1 MIVIGVATSCPDGRQ
16 MKYLGILSRR
26 AGVLVLGAGLV
37 MLGAACGSTSSGGGT
52 SSGSSSPSSITVA
65 VAYPAPPQALLN
77 QFTKQTGIKVNWVNI
92 GWDDLQTKIA
102 AAMSANSYFADAADV
117 DWSKVGEYQK
127 TGWFLPL
134 NTYFNV
140 TSLKPDMPQLN
151 TFVSDNELM
160 GMPFDSSFLVTTV
173 NTKDFAKAG
182 ITTMPTTL
190 AEFTADLQKVGKAN
204 GMASP
209 LDIHLATAEGLSTCW
224 YQMTAAFGGQVL
236 TAQDS
241 PAFTSPSSPGYQ
253 AMTWMVNAYKSG
265 LVPKANI
272 NESDYQGFTT
282 EMAKN
287 RVAAELCDYSGSVAS
302 IYNVPSSS
310 SVVNQTEYIPT
321 PGAAGVGLNV
331 ANPDGIGIPKTAKNV
346 AGAVKFIQWFTN
358 TENQATWAGLQG
370 PKNVVSTFPLPASL
384 SSFDLMIKAGNIEQA
399 SQLSAILKAHA
410 QAPFPNGA
418 PPWYVQFSA
427 AVQTNIHEAAAG
439 QESIQQA
446 VSAIAAQANQLKSA
460 G

>member
-1 MIVIGVATSCPDGRQ
+1 MKNLRITGRRIVPLTISVA
-16 MKYLGILSRR
+16 
-26 AGVLVLGAGLV
+26 LV
-37 MLGAACGSTSSGGGT
+37 MLSAACGSSSNSSAGSTSSK
-52 SSGSSSPSSITVA
+52 SITVA
-65 VAYPAPPQALLN
+65 VAYPSPPKALLAE
-77 QFTKQTGIKVNWVNI
+77 FTKQTGIKVNWVNI

-102 AAMSANSYFADAADV
+102 AAAAANTYFADAADV

-127 TGWFLPL
+127 TGWFYPL
-134 NTYFNV
+134 NSYFNV
-140 TSLKPDMPQLN
+140 ASLKSDMPQLN
-151 TFVSDNELM
+151 TFVSNNELM

-190 AEFTADLQKVGKAN
+190 AGFTAALKKVGAAN

-209 LDIHLATAEGLSTCW
+209 LDIHFATAEGLSTCW

-236 TAQDS
+236 TAQDT

-253 AMTWMVNAYKSG
+253 AMAWMVNAYKSG

-282 EMAKN
+282 EMARN
-287 RVAAELCDYSGSVAS
+287 RVAAEMCDYSGSVAS
-302 IYNVPSSS
+302 IYNVPSTS
-310 SVVNQTEYIPT
+310 SVVNDTEYIPT
-321 PGAAGVGLNV
+321 PGVTGLGQNV

-346 AGAVKFIQWFTN
+346 AGAVKFITWFTN
-358 TENQATWAGLQG
+358 TENQATWAGLKG
-370 PKNVVSTFPLPASL
+370 ANNVVSTFPLPARL
-384 SSFDLMIKAGNIEQA
+384 SSFNLMGNIAQA
-399 SQLSAILKAHA
+399 GQLSTILQAHA

-427 AVQTNIHEAAAG
+427 SVQTNIHEAAAG
-439 QESIQQA
+439 QETVQQA
-446 VSAIAAQANQLKSA
+446 VNAIAAQVNQLKSA

>member
-1 MIVIGVATSCPDGRQ
+1 
-16 MKYLGILSRR
+16 MKDLGIVSRR
-26 AGVLVLGAGLV
+26 VGALVLSAGLV
-37 MLGAACGSTSSGGGT
+37 TLGAACGS
-52 SSGSSSPSSITVA
+52 SSGSGTSASPSSPKSITVA
-65 VAYPAPPQALLN
+65 VAYPAPPKALLA
-77 QFTKQTGIKVNWVNI
+77 QFTKQTGIKVTWVNI

-102 AAMSANSYFADAADV
+102 AAMSANTYFADAADV

-127 TGWFLPL
+127 TGWFYPL
-134 NTYFNV
+134 NKYFNMA
-140 TSLKPDMPQLN
+140 SLKADMPQLN
-151 TFVSDNELM
+151 TFVSNKELM
-160 GMPFDSSFLVTTV
+160 GVPFDSSFLVTTV

-182 ITTMPTTL
+182 VTTMPTTL
-190 AEFTADLQKVGKAN
+190 AGFTTALQKVGKAN
-204 GMASP
+204 NIASP
-209 LDIHLATAEGLSTCW
+209 LDIQFATAEGLSTCW

-236 TAQDS
+236 TAQDT
-241 PAFTSPSSPGYQ
+241 PAFTSPGSPGYK
-253 AMTWMVNAYKSG
+253 AMSWMVNAYKSG

-272 NESDYQGFTT
+272 NTTDYQGFTT

-287 RVAAELCDYSGSVAS
+287 RAAAVACDYSGSVAS

-321 PGAAGVGLNV
+321 PGATGVGLNV

-346 AGAVKFIQWFTN
+346 AGAVKFINWFTS
-358 TENQATWAGLQG
+358 TENQARWAGLQG
-370 PKNVVSTFPLPASL
+370 PKDVVSTFPLPDRL
-384 SSFDLMIKAGNIEQA
+384 SSFNLMIKAGNIEQA
-399 SQLSAILKAHA
+399 SQLAAILKAHA

-439 QESIQQA
+439 QETIPQA
-446 VSAIAAQANQLKSA
+446 VSAIASAVSQLKSS

>member
-1 MIVIGVATSCPDGRQ
+1 MGVNDRHLKYSGIV
-16 MKYLGILSRR
+16 SRR
-26 AGVLVLGAGLV
+26 MGAFVLGAGLV
-37 MLGAACGSTSSGGGT
+37 MLGAACGSAGTGGST
-52 SSGSSSPSSITVA
+52 SSGSPNSINVA
-65 VAYPAPPQALLN
+65 VAYPAPPHALLD

-102 AAMSANSYFADAADV
+102 AAMSANTYFADVADV

-127 TGWFLPL
+127 TGWFDPL
-134 NTYFNV
+134 NKYFDV
-140 TSLKPDMPQLN
+140 ATLRADMPQLN
-151 TFVSDNELM
+151 TFVSDNDLM

-173 NTKDFAKAG
+173 NTRDFAKAG
-182 ITTMPTTL
+182 LTTMPATL

>member
-1 MIVIGVATSCPDGRQ
+1 MN
-16 MKYLGILSRR
+16 LGMVSRR
-26 AGVLVLGAGLV
+26 AGALVLSAGLV
-37 MLGAACGSTSSGGGT
+37 TLAAACGSSGSSSSTS
-52 SSGSSSPSSITVA
+52 SSSPSSITVA
-65 VAYPAPPQALLN
+65 VAYPAPPKALLA
-77 QFTKQTGIKVNWVNI
+77 QFTKQTGIKVTWVNI

-102 AAMSANSYFADAADV
+102 AAMTANTYFADAADV

-127 TGWFLPL
+127 TGWFHPL
-134 NTYFNV
+134 NTYFGGA
-140 TSLKPDMPQLN
+140 SLTADMPQLN
-151 TFVSDNELM
+151 TFISNKELM
-160 GMPFDSSFLVTTV
+160 GIPFDSSFLVTTV

-190 AEFTADLQKVGKAN
+190 PGFTAALQKVGKAN

-209 LDIHLATAEGLSTCW
+209 LDIHFATAEGLSTCW

-236 TAQDS
+236 TAQDD
-241 PAFTSPSSPGYQ
+241 PAFTSPGSPGYQ
-253 AMTWMVNAYKSG
+253 AMTWMVDAYKSG
-265 LVPKANI
+265 LVAKASI

-287 RVAAELCDYSGSVAS
+287 RVAAEMCDYSGSVAS

-310 SVVNQTEYIPT
+310 SVVNDTQYIPT
-321 PGAAGVGLNV
+321 PGAAGVGQNV

-346 AGAVKFIQWFTN
+346 AGAVKFIKWFTA
-358 TENQATWAGLQG
+358 TQNQATWAGLQG
-370 PKNVVSTFPLPASL
+370 AKNVVSTFPLPDRL
-384 SSFDLMIKAGNIEQA
+384 SSFNLMIKAGNIAQA
-399 SQLSAILKAHA
+399 SQLATILKAHA

>member
-1 MIVIGVATSCPDGRQ
+1 
-16 MKYLGILSRR
+16 MKSLGTVSRR
-26 AGVLVLGAGLV
+26 AGALVLSVGLAA
-37 MLGAACGSTSSGGGT
+37 LAAACGSTSS
-52 SSGSSSPSSITVA
+52 SSGGSSSASSSSSSSITVA
-65 VAYPAPPQALLN
+65 VAYPAPPKALLA
-77 QFTKQTGIKVNWVNI
+77 QFTKETGIKVTWVNI

-102 AAMSANSYFADAADV
+102 AAASANTYFADAADV
-117 DWSKVGEYQK
+117 DWSKVGEYQR
-127 TGWFLPL
+127 TGWFYPL
-134 NTYFNV
+134 NKYFDV
-140 TSLKPDMPQLN
+140 ASLRSDMPQLQ
-151 TFVSDNELM
+151 TFISNNDLM

-190 AEFTADLQKVGKAN
+190 SGFTAALKKVGTAN

-209 LDIHLATAEGLSTCW
+209 LDIHFATAEGLSTCW

-236 TAQDS
+236 TSQDT

-253 AMTWMVNAYKSG
+253 AMAWMVNAYKSG

-282 EMAKN
+282 EMARN
-287 RVAAELCDYSGSVAS
+287 RVAAEMCDYSGSVAS
-302 IYNVPSSS
+302 IYNVPSTS
-310 SVVNQTEYIPT
+310 SVVNDTEYIPT
-321 PGAAGVGLNV
+321 PGATGAGGNV

-346 AGAVKFIQWFTN
+346 AGAVKFIKWFTN

-370 PKNVVSTFPLPASL
+370 SNDVVSTFPLPARL
-384 SSFDLMIKAGNIEQA
+384 SSFNLMIKAGNIAQA
-399 SQLSAILKAHA
+399 SQLATILNAHA
-410 QAPFPNGA
+410 KAPFPNGA

-439 QESIQQA
+439 QETIQQA
-446 VSAIAAQANQLKSA
+446 VSAIASQVNQLKSS

>member
-1 MIVIGVATSCPDGRQ
+1 
-16 MKYLGILSRR
+16 MKNLGIVSRR
-26 AGVLVLGAGLV
+26 AGALVVSAGLV
-37 MLGAACGSTSSGGGT
+37 TLAAACGSTSTTT
-52 SSGSSSPSSITVA
+52 SSSSPGSITVA
-65 VAYPAPPQALLN
+65 VAYPSPPKALLA
-77 QFTKQTGIKVNWVNI
+77 QFTKQTGIKVTWVNI

-102 AAMSANSYFADAADV
+102 AAMSANTYFADAADV

-127 TGWFLPL
+127 TGWFYPL
-134 NTYFNV
+134 NKYFDV
-140 TSLKPDMPQLN
+140 TSLRSDMPQLD

-190 AEFTADLQKVGKAN
+190 SAFTSDLKKVGTAN
-204 GMASP
+204 GMANP
-209 LDIHLATAEGLSTCW
+209 LDIHFATAEGLSTCW
-224 YQMTAAFGGQVL
+224 YQMTSAFGGQVL

-253 AMTWMVNAYKSG
+253 AMSWMVNAYKNG
-265 LVPKANI
+265 LVPKGNI
-272 NESDYQGFTT
+272 NETDYQGFTT

-287 RVAAELCDYSGSVAS
+287 RVAAEMCDYSGSVAS

-310 SVVNQTEYIPT
+310 SVVNDTEYIPT
-321 PGAAGVGLNV
+321 PGATGLGGNV

-346 AGAVKFIQWFTN
+346 AGAVKFIKWFTN
-358 TENQATWAGLQG
+358 TENQATWAGLKG
-370 PKNVVSTFPLPASL
+370 SSDVVSTFPLPARLSSL
-384 SSFDLMIKAGNIEQA
+384 SLMGKTAQA
-399 SQLSAILKAHA
+399 SQLASILQAHA
-410 QAPFPNGA
+410 KAPFPNGA

-427 AVQTNIHEAAAG
+427 SVQTNIHEAAAG
-439 QESIQQA
+439 QETIQQA
-446 VSAIAAQANQLKSA
+446 VSAIAAQVNSLKSS

>member
-1 MIVIGVATSCPDGRQ
+1 MKNLGTVKRAAALAVTTS
-16 MKYLGILSRR
+16 
-26 AGVLVLGAGLV
+26 LVT
-37 MLGAACGSTSSGGGT
+37 LGAACGSSGSG
-52 SSGSSSPSSITVA
+52 SSGSASSGSTNSITVA
-65 VAYPAPPQALLN
+65 VAYPAPPAALLD

-102 AAMSANSYFADAADV
+102 AAMTANTYFADVADV

-127 TGWFLPL
+127 TGWFEPL
-134 NTYFNV
+134 DKYFNV
-140 TSLKPDMPQLN
+140 ASLGTDMPQLN
-151 TFVSDNELM
+151 TFISNNELM
-160 GMPFDSSFLVTTV
+160 GVPFDSSFLVTTV

-190 AEFTADLQKVGKAN
+190 AGFTAALQKVGKAN
-204 GMASP
+204 GIASP
-209 LDIHLATAEGLSTCW
+209 LDIQFATAEGLSTCW

-236 TAQDS
+236 TAQDA

-253 AMTWMVNAYKSG
+253 AMAWMVNAYKSG
-265 LVPKANI
+265 LVPKGNV
-272 NESDYQGFTT
+272 NTTDYQGFTT
-282 EMAKN
+282 EEAKN
-287 RVAAELCDYSGSVAS
+287 RTAAALCDYSGSVAS

-310 SVVNQTEYIPT
+310 SVVNETEYIPT
-321 PGAAGVGLNV
+321 PGATGVGLNV

-346 AGAVKFIQWFTN
+346 AGAVKFINWFTN
-358 TENQATWAGLQG
+358 TENQAIWAGLDG
-370 PKNVVSTFPLPASL
+370 PKDVVSTFPMPARL
-384 SSFDLMIKAGNIEQA
+384 SSFNLMVKAGNIEQA
-399 SQLSAILKAHA
+399 AQLEAILKAHA

-439 QESIQQA
+439 QETVAQA
-446 VSAIAAQANQLKSA
+446 VSAIAAQVSQLAST

>member
-1 MIVIGVATSCPDGRQ
+1 MMNLRTGGKRVAALALT
-16 MKYLGILSRR
+16 
-26 AGVLVLGAGLV
+26 AGLV
-37 MLGAACGSTSSGGGT
+37 TLGSACGSSSTSP
-52 SSGSSSPSSITVA
+52 SSSSSHSITVA
-65 VAYPAPPQALLN
+65 VAYPSPPAALLD

-102 AAMSANSYFADAADV
+102 AAAAANTYFADATDV

-127 TGWFLPL
+127 TGWFYPM
-134 NTYFNV
+134 NKWFSPA
-140 TSLKPDMPQLN
+140 SLRPDMPQLD
-151 TFVSDNELM
+151 TFISNGDLM
-160 GMPFDSSFLVTTV
+160 GVPFDSSFITTTV

-182 ITTMPTTL
+182 IHTIPATL
-190 AEFTADLQKVGKAN
+190 SAFSSDLKKVGAAN
-204 GMASP
+204 HMANP
-209 LDIHLATAEGLSTCW
+209 LDIQFATAEGLSTCW

-236 TAQDS
+236 TSSDN
-241 PAFTSPSSPGYQ
+241 PNFTSPSSPGYK

-272 NESDYQGFTT
+272 NVTDYDGFTT

-287 RVAAELCDYSGSVAS
+287 RVAAVLCDYSGSVAS

-310 SVVNQTEYIPT
+310 SVVNQTEYVST
-321 PGAAGVGLNV
+321 PGVNGVGLAV
-331 ANPDGIGIPKTAKNV
+331 ANPDGIGIPKTAHNV
-346 AGAVKFIQWFTN
+346 AGAVKFIKWFTS
-358 TENQATWAGLQG
+358 TENQAIWAGLKG
-370 PKNVVSTFPLPASL
+370 PKNVVSTFPLPARL
-384 SSFDLMIKAGNIEQA
+384 SSFNLLIKAGNIGQA
-399 SQLSAILKAHA
+399 SQLAAILKAHA

-439 QESIQQA
+439 EETVPQA
-446 VSAIAAQANQLKSA
+446 VKAIAATVSQLKAS

>member
-1 MIVIGVATSCPDGRQ
+1 
-16 MKYLGILSRR
+16 MKNLGTVSRR
-26 AGVLVLGAGLV
+26 TGALLLSAGLAV
-37 MLGAACGSTSSGGGT
+37 LAAACGSS
-52 SSGSSSPSSITVA
+52 SSGSSAASGSSGSSSSITVA
-65 VAYPAPPQALLN
+65 VAYPAPPKALLA
-77 QFTKQTGIKVNWVNI
+77 QFTAQTGIKVTWVNI

-102 AAMSANSYFADAADV
+102 AAAAANTYFADAADV

-127 TGWFLPL
+127 TGWFYPL
-134 NTYFNV
+134 NSYFNV
-140 TSLKPDMPQLN
+140 ASLRADMPQLN

-182 ITTMPTTL
+182 ITTMPATL
-190 AEFTADLQKVGKAN
+190 AEFTADLHKVGQAN

-209 LDIHLATAEGLSTCW
+209 LDIHLAAAEGLSTCW
-224 YQMTAAFGGQVL
+224 YQVTAAFGGQVL
-236 TAQDS
+236 TAQDN

-265 LVPKANI
+265 LVAKGNI
-272 NESDYQGFTT
+272 NTTDYDGFTT

-287 RVAAELCDYSGSVAS
+287 RVAATMCDYSGSLAS

-310 SVVNQTEYIPT
+310 SVVNQTAYEPT
-321 PGAAGVGLNV
+321 PGSTAAGMNV
-331 ANPDGIGIPKTAKNV
+331 ANPDGIGIPRNAKNV

-358 TENQATWAGLQG
+358 TENQAIWGGLKG
-370 PKNVVSTFPLPASL
+370 ASDVVSTFPMPARL
-384 SSFDLMIKAGNIEQA
+384 SSFGLLAKAGDIGQA
-399 SQLSAILKAHA
+399 SELAAILKAHA
-410 QAPFPNGA
+410 KAPFPNGA
-418 PPWYVQFSA
+418 PPWYAQFSN

-439 QESIQQA
+439 QESVQQA
-446 VSAIAAQANQLKSA
+446 VTAIASEVQSLKSS

>member
-1 MIVIGVATSCPDGRQ
+1 
-16 MKYLGILSRR
+16 MKNLGIVSRR
-26 AGVLVLGAGLV
+26 AGALILSAGLV
-37 MLGAACGSTSSGGGT
+37 TLGAACGSSGNSTST
-52 SSGSSSPSSITVA
+52 SSGSSNSITVA
-65 VAYPAPPQALLN
+65 VAYPAPPKALLD
-77 QFTKQTGIKVNWVNI
+77 QFQKQTGIKVTWVNI

-102 AAMSANSYFADAADV
+102 AAMSANTYFADAADV

-127 TGWFLPL
+127 TGWFYPL
-134 NTYFNV
+134 NKYFNAA
-140 TSLKPDMPQLN
+140 SLGAGLPQLN
-151 TFVSDNELM
+151 TFISNKELI

-190 AEFTADLQKVGKAN
+190 AGFTAALQKVSKAN

-209 LDIHLATAEGLSTCW
+209 LDIQFATAEGLSTCW

-236 TAQDS
+236 TAQDT
-241 PAFTSPSSPGYQ
+241 PAFTSPSSPGYK
-253 AMTWMVNAYKSG
+253 AMTWMINAYKSG

-272 NESDYQGFTT
+272 NTTDYEGFTT

-287 RVAAELCDYSGSVAS
+287 RTAAALCDYSGSVAS

-310 SVVNQTEYIPT
+310 SVVNQAEYIPT
-321 PGAAGVGLNV
+321 PGATGVGLNV

-346 AGAVKFIQWFTN
+346 AGAVKFIKWFTD
-358 TENQATWAGLQG
+358 TENQALWAGLRG
-370 PKNVVSTFPLPASL
+370 PKDVVNTFPLPARL
-384 SSFDLMIKAGNIEQA
+384 SSFNLMIKAGNIEQA
-399 SQLSAILKAHA
+399 SQLAAILKAHA

-439 QESIQQA
+439 QETIQQA
-446 VSAIAAQANQLKSA
+446 VSAIAAQVNQLKSS

>member
-1 MIVIGVATSCPDGRQ
+1 
-16 MKYLGILSRR
+16 MKNLGIASRR
-26 AGVLVLGAGLV
+26 VGVLVLSAGLV
-37 MLGAACGSTSSGGGT
+37 TVASACGSSGG
-52 SSGSSSPSSITVA
+52 SNSSSTSNSITVA
-65 VAYPAPPQALLN
+65 VAYPSPPKALLA

-127 TGWFLPL
+127 TGWFYPL
-134 NTYFNV
+134 NKYFNV
-140 TSLKPDMPQLN
+140 SSLKTDMPQIA
-151 TFVSDNELM
+151 TFVSNNQLM

-182 ITTMPTTL
+182 IKTMPTTL
-190 AEFTADLQKVGKAN
+190 SQFTTDLKAVGKAN
-204 GMASP
+204 NMANP
-209 LDIHLATAEGLSTCW
+209 LDIHFATAEGLSTCW

-236 TAQDS
+236 TAQDT
-241 PAFTSPSSPGYQ
+241 PAFTAPSSPGYK
-253 AMTWMVNAYKSG
+253 AMTWMVDAYKSG
-265 LVPKANI
+265 LVPKGNI
-272 NESDYQGFTT
+272 NETDYQGFTT

-310 SVVNQTEYIPT
+310 SVVNDTEYIPT
-321 PGAAGVGLNV
+321 PGATGVGSNV

-346 AGAVKFIQWFTN
+346 AGAVKFIKWFTE
-358 TENQATWAGLQG
+358 TENQADWAGLNG
-370 PKNVVSTFPLPASL
+370 SKDVVSTFPLPARLSSL
-384 SSFDLMIKAGNIEQA
+384 SMMAKAGNVEQA
-399 SQLSAILKAHA
+399 SQLESILQAHA

-418 PPWYVQFSA
+418 PPWYTQFSA
-427 AVQTNIHEAAAG
+427 AVQTNLHEAAAG
-439 QESIQQA
+439 QESIPQA
-446 VSAIAAQANQLKSA
+446 ISAIAATVTQLKSS

>member
-1 MIVIGVATSCPDGRQ
+1 MN
-16 MKYLGILSRR
+16 LGTLSRR
-26 AGVLVLGAGLV
+26 TGALALTIGLV
-37 MLGAACGSTSSGGGT
+37 AFAAACGSG
-52 SSGSSSPSSITVA
+52 GSSSPTSSSPKSITVA
-65 VAYPAPPQALLN
+65 VAYPAPPKALLD
-77 QFTKQTGIKVNWVNI
+77 QFTKQTGITVNWVNI

-102 AAMSANSYFADAADV
+102 AAASANTYFADAADV
-117 DWSKVGEYQK
+117 DWSKVGEYQR
-127 TGWFLPL
+127 TGWFYPL
-134 NTYFNV
+134 NKYFDV
-140 TSLKPDMPQLN
+140 ASLRSDMPQLN

-190 AEFTADLQKVGKAN
+190 SAFTADLKKVGAAN

-209 LDIHLATAEGLSTCW
+209 LDIHFATAEGLSTCW

-236 TAQDS
+236 TASDT

-272 NESDYQGFTT
+272 NETDYQGFTT
-282 EMAKN
+282 EMARN
-287 RVAAELCDYSGSVAS
+287 RVAAEMCDYSGSVAS
-302 IYNVPSSS
+302 IYNVPSTS
-310 SVVNQTEYIPT
+310 SVVNDTEYIPT
-321 PGAAGVGLNV
+321 PGAAGAGGNV

-346 AGAVKFIQWFTN
+346 AGAVKFIEWFTN
-358 TENQATWAGLQG
+358 AENQGTWAGLQG
-370 PKNVVSTFPLPASL
+370 AKDVVSTFPLPARL
-384 SSFDLMIKAGNIEQA
+384 SSFNLMIKAGDIAQA
-399 SQLSAILKAHA
+399 SELDNIIKAHA
-410 QAPFPNGA
+410 EAPFPNGA

-427 AVQTNIHEAAAG
+427 SVQTNIHEAAAG
-439 QESIQQA
+439 QETVQQA
-446 VSAIAAQANQLKSA
+446 VTAIAATVTQLKSS